1 MNPIISKI
9 KNMKKTI
16 ILMLSSLLMISMISL
31 TAQDKTPLALDIAKA
46 QELNRAKLMNYS
58 WQRSSK
64 AFVNDEEKTHSL
76 VKVWFNT
83 DDKMETSV
91 LSSESSA
98 KQNRGVRGKMQKNAS
113 EDMLSLIEHA
123 ISMSIKYI
131 YLTKGNWIDLVD
143 RPGVKV
149 ENSLVK
155 IDTKDLLQNGDE
167 VHYVIDE
174 TTKLFKSINIT
185 SKVDGKA
192 FNSNIEFKAMSD
204 GTNHPSRTVIT
215 IPSESMKI
223 TAESIDYIKQQ

>member
-83 DDKMETSV
+83 DDKM
-91 LSSESSA
+91 
-98 KQNRGVRGKMQKNAS
+98 K
-113 EDMLSLIEHA
+113 
-123 ISMSIKYI
+123 
-131 YLTKGNWIDLVD
+131 
-143 RPGVKV
+143 
-149 ENSLVK
+149 
-155 IDTKDLLQNGDE
+155 
-167 VHYVIDE
+167 
-174 TTKLFKSINIT
+174 
-185 SKVDGKA
+185 
-192 FNSNIEFKAMSD
+192 
-204 GTNHPSRTVIT
+204 HPF
-215 IPSESMKI
+215 
-223 TAESIDYIKQQ
+223 

>member
-1 MNPIISKI
+1 
-9 KNMKKTI
+9 MKKI
-16 ILMLSSLLMISMISL
+16 IITQLIGIMMFSILNVA
-31 TAQDKTPLALDIAKA
+31 AQDKTPMALEIAKA

-64 AFVNDEEKTHSL
+64 TFVNDEEKTHSL
-76 VKVWFNT
+76 VKIWFGT
-83 DDKMETSV
+83 DGKMESSV
-91 LSSESSA
+91 LSSESTGKKKRGLRGRAQQSA
-98 KQNRGVRGKMQKNAS
+98 G
-113 EDMLSLIEHA
+113 EDMKKLIEQS
-123 ISMSIKYI
+123 INTSIKYVN
-131 YLTKGNWIDLVD
+131 LTKGNWIDLLD

-174 TTKLFKSINIT
+174 TTKLLKSINIT
-185 SKVDGKA
+185 SQVGGKN
-192 FNSNIEFKAMSD
+192 FNCSIEFKTMSD

-223 TAESIDYIKQQ
+223 TAENIDYIKQQ